1 LEHFRKRF
9 TTFVAAGSSLFRV
22 AETGSCL
29 SMNHEEA
36 IVNRPV
42 SLDSFLAS
50 YPSERDRDIRPL
62 ALWPLLLVVAI
73 AAFIV
78 WSSDSTLPPDQYM
91 ASPYLQVGMA
101 P

>member
-36 IVNRPV
+36 IMNRPV
-42 SLDSFLAS
+42 SLESFLAS
-50 YPSERDRDIRPL
+50 YPSERDRTIRPL
-62 ALWPLLLVVAI
+62 ALWPVLLVVAI

-78 WSSDSTLPPDQYM
+78 WSSDSTLPPDHHM
-91 ASPYLQVGMA
+91 ASPYLQAGMA